1 MFWLILIAVLL
12 IVFFW
17 MKQKAANVQSEN
29 DPFSLENYRRSKHFD
44 DALEVAEKVKTIR
57 QLTAL
62 ETKIEKTQQKDAAT
76 DKRQQQL
83 DNEVEK
89 LELAYEISCQNLSYW
104 QYILEL
110 ELEATLDEL
119 NLINKKISNEEKLE
133 VEGSVSEDGWH
144 LIRPDDEFESLDDDE
159 KSQLKLLIKL
169 RTIFESK
176 ASEEDKQKK
185 FDALVNKHT
194 GVASRW
200 FNKENSPYEQM
211 KDGVIVE

>member
-1 MFWLILIAVLL
+1 
-12 IVFFW
+12 

-29 DPFSLENYRRSKHFD
+29 DPFSLDNYRRSKHFD

-62 ETKIEKTQQKDAAT
+62 ETKIEKAQQKDAAT

-110 ELEATLDEL
+110 ELEVTLDEL

-133 VEGSVSEDGWH
+133 VGGSVSEDGWH

-176 ASEEDKQKK
+176 ASEEDKQKN
-185 FDALVNKHT
+185 FDALVNKHK

-200 FNKENSPYEQM
+200 FDKENSPYEQM
-211 KDGVIVE
+211 KDGVIVK